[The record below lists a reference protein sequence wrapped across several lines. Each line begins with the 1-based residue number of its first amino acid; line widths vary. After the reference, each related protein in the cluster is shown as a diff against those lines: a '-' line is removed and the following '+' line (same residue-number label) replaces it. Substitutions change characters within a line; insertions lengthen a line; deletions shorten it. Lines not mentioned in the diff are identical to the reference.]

1 MKRLLAACLFLVVA
15 ACTKNEAEQT
25 ADWNKNVTS
34 MQKYA
39 AKFPAFKSALDK
51 QTAEAQTSFDAAK
64 NVADKDARSEAMGTA
79 NRMLTEVLQDFTSY
93 ESATNAFNESLR
105 KHSSL
110 PASLEPLVNTAKAAQ
125 KSAESN
131 MGGFEPSNIGAAKVK
146 VEDSVTQLKDA
157 TDALAS
163 SDGYLEA
170 EKQFNLLLND
180 KTLLDLPASKV
191 NPALEAAKTA
201 QRNAGYALTEAGGT
215 LPKDAKA
222 AVVKATKILAD
233 ATAPLKALKPAPA
246 PAAAPEKAAAAPAA
260 APAKK

>member
-1 MKRLLAACLFLVVA
+1 MKRLIAACVFLTVV

-34 MQKYA
+34 MQKYS

-51 QTAEAQTSFDAAK
+51 ATAEAQTAFDNAK
-64 NVADKDARSEAMGTA
+64 AVADKDARSEAMGTA
-79 NRMLTEVLQDFTSY
+79 NRMLTDVLNDFTGY
-93 ESATNAFNESLR
+93 EAAQNSLNETLR

-110 PASLEPLVNTAKAAQ
+110 PASLEPVINSAKAAQ

-146 VEDSVTQLKDA
+146 IEDSIHQLKEA
-157 TDALAS
+157 TEAVAS
-163 SDGYLEA
+163 TDGFVET
-170 EKQFNLLLND
+170 EKQFNALLND
-180 KTLLDLPASKV
+180 KELLELPASKV
-191 NPALEAAKTA
+191 NPALEAGKTA
-201 QRNAGYALTEAGGT
+201 QRNAGYALTEAGGA

-222 AVVKATKILAD
+222 AVLKATKILAD
-233 ATAPLKALKPAPA
+233 ASAPLKALKPAPA
-246 PAAAPEKAAAAPAA
+246 PAAAPAKTATAP